1 MTENLFAGMRDH
13 AVQALADLLP
23 DLDPA
28 ILAQVTAR
36 VEVTPTRDPAHGDM
50 ATNAA
55 MVAAKPAGKPPRVL
69 AEAIAARLALLPDV
83 ASAEPAGP
91 GFVNLRLSPGA
102 LLAQIP
108 VILRAG
114 ESYGD
119 GHIGD
124 GIAVNVE
131 YVSANPTAPC
141 ISATAVARWWATR
154 CPRFSSRP
162 ASR

>member
-1 MTENLFAGMRDH
+1 MKF
-13 AVQALADLLP
+13 
-23 DLDPA
+23 
-28 ILAQVTAR
+28 
-36 VEVTPTRDPAHGDM
+36 
-50 ATNAA
+50 NAA

-119 GHIGD
+119 GHVGD
-124 GIAVNVE
+124 EPVHVRNVGGAGLE
-131 YVSANPTAPC
+131 RVGGAWLER
-141 ISATAVARWWATR
+141 VRGARIDRQGSSTDPDPPPSSPPPLP
-154 CPRFSSRP
+154 PR
-162 ASR
+162 